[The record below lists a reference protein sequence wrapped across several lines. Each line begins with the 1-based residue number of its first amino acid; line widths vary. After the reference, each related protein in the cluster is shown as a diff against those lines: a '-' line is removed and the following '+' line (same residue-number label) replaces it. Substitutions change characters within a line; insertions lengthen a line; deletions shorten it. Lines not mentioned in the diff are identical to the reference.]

1 MSEGVN
7 LKTTEL
13 ALTADSSCT
22 TMAGLDS
29 TSSSAGCSL
38 WLQYQQYLDLKC
50 RETVQGVA
58 TGPMP
63 TTHSASLSV
72 GIVGAGMAGLYSA
85 LLLQQHVPGVNL
97 KLFEANDRVGG
108 RVFTHKFSTEPHQYY
123 DTGAMRIPD
132 VESHKP
138 VFMLIEHLNRE
149 TPEDPVSMREFCC
162 HSEGNRVFVNS
173 TKKNG
178 NYIMSAKY
186 ASKHCSE
193 LGFPPEA
200 NVTDTDSANRLL
212 QDALAPV
219 LEDLKKDFDWAL
231 EKYSQVSFY
240 DYLSKHLGWNR
251 QMINYIET
259 MSGATN
265 QFRRGLIDELFCLR
279 MFDNVS
285 SWKTIEGGMS
295 KLPDLC
301 ARVLAKKNV
310 PILLNSKVESITQ
323 QDDRSSVRVGYTST
337 SSGSKLTY
345 ESFDAIILAIPPSC
359 IRMVPENPYW
369 GPEKD
374 HALRATYFEPASK
387 MGLRFQTRFWE
398 RSDLQLPASHGGQSI
413 TDLPIRRALY
423 PTHGVGDS
431 GKGVLCIYNV
441 LNDARHIS
449 LLTKVER
456 IKLALQN
463 LQVLYPEVNIAQ
475 EYAGGDNSSDNKF
488 VEEAFIKDWPVGA
501 TFYHPGEYLSLYQN
515 NVCPEGNIYFAGV
528 HLSPHFVWIVGALDS
543 AKRAVQQLVL
553 KTFGTETVEYIF

>member
-1 MSEGVN
+1 MEG
-7 LKTTEL
+7 
-13 ALTADSSCT
+13 A
-22 TMAGLDS
+22 
-29 TSSSAGCSL
+29 
-38 WLQYQQYLDLKC
+38 
-50 RETVQGVA
+50 A

-63 TTHSASLSV
+63 TTQSASLSV
-72 GIVGAGMAGLYSA
+72 GIIGAGMAGLYSA

-97 KLFEANDRVGG
+97 KLFEASDRVGG
-108 RVFTHKFSTEPHQYY
+108 RVFTHKFSTESHQYY

-138 VFMLIEHLNRE
+138 VFMLVEHLNRE
-149 TPEDPVSMREFCC
+149 IPEDPVSMKEYFNW
-162 HSEGNRVFVNS
+162 HSQGNRVLVNN
-173 TKKNG
+173 TKKNDG
-178 NYIMSAKY
+178 YVMSAKY

-200 NVTDTDSANRLL
+200 NITNTDTADRLL

-219 LEDLKKDFDWAL
+219 LEDLKKDFDSAL

-251 QMINYIET
+251 QMINYIEI

-265 QFRRGLIDELFCLR
+265 EFRRGLIDELFCLR

-323 QDDRSSVRVGYTST
+323 QDDRSSVRVGYTS
-337 SSGSKLTY
+337 SGSKLIY
-345 ESFDAIILAIPPSC
+345 ESFDAIILAIPPPC
-359 IRMVPENPYW
+359 IRMIPEKPYW
-369 GPEKD
+369 GPERE
-374 HALRATYFEPASK
+374 HALRAAYFEPAST
-387 MGLRFQTRFWE
+387 MGLRFHTRFWE
-398 RSDLQLPASHGGQSI
+398 RSDLQLPASHGGRSI

-423 PTHGVGDS
+423 PTHGIGDS

-441 LNDARHIS
+441 DNDTRHFS

-463 LQVLYPEVNIAQ
+463 LQVLYPEVDIAQ
-475 EYAGGDNSSDNKF
+475 EYAGGNNSGDSKF
-488 VEEAFIKDWPVGA
+488 VEETFIKDWPVA
-501 TFYHPGEYLSLYQN
+501 AMFYHPGDYLSLYQN
-515 NVCPEGNIYFAGV
+515 NVRPEGSIYFAGV
-528 HLSPHFVWIVGALDS
+528 HLSPHFVWIVGALES

-553 KTFGTETVEYIF
+553 KTLGTKTVEYIF